1 MDTISDSNICTVYF
15 GSDNTLRDDQF
26 LKRDG
31 KVKRTH
37 WTSSPHPHSTSSS

>member
-1 MDTISDSNICTVYF
+1 MLLVIQTFCTVYF
-15 GSDNTLRDDQF
+15 GSGNTLRDDKF

-37 WTSSPHPHSTSSS
+37 